1 MTSHIGAEK
10 INEMKLIFGLN
21 LEFNLRDDFAYR
33 CSAEI
38 AARPRCRYEAWGG
51 WGVGG
56 TRADMKIITFE
67 KGRSLIAAN

>member
-51 WGVGG
+51 WGGG
-56 TRADMKIITFE
+56 GGLGGLGLGGGD
-67 KGRSLIAAN
+67 